1 MKLNSSNFRAIQ
13 WSRTGHSRES
23 SYLRSDRDRFLQTAR
38 IPRRSSYD
46 CDKTTRRRTAQACC
60 RSRRYAYRYA
70 RDTIFAIRSENNW
83 RGRCRNPFEETKGAR
98 CRRWKPRGVE
108 PQHIIRG
115 HVDKSAGVRKSERSG
130 ETSTVAT
137 RVCLSVGDE
146 RYTLSLRSTS
156 VDK

>member
-1 MKLNSSNFRAIQ
+1 MKIQ
-13 WSRTGHSRES
+13 TGHSRES

-46 CDKTTRRRTAQACC
+46 RDKTTRRRVTQACC
-60 RSRRYAYRYA
+60 RSRRYAYRYV

-83 RGRCRNPFEETKGAR
+83 RGRCRNPL
-98 CRRWKPRGVE
+98 RGDKRGTMSSVKASRDIE
-108 PQHIIRG
+108 LQHIIRG
-115 HVDKSAGVRKSERSG
+115 HVDKSAGARKSERNG
-130 ETSTVAT
+130 GNVGRVTTL